1 MDNKIYDATFII
13 IAVISSLI
21 YVLIYFSLR
30 RQQRDISQQSRSR
43 NRALQEEFV
52 KTIMI
57 VVFIQ
62 IFTLVPTSGYWL
74 IHGRSDDSPVVNVI
88 FFEIYLIN
96 SAINPFQYIWRL
108 KNYRETFRLI
118 LCRKLR

>member
-1 MDNKIYDATFII
+1 MDNKINDATFII
-13 IAVISSLI
+13 IVVITSLI

-30 RQQRDISQQSRSR
+30 KQRRDISQQKSSR

-57 VVFIQ
+57 VAFIQ
-62 IFTLVPTSGYWL
+62 IFTLVPTSVHGL
-74 IHGRSDDSPVVNVI
+74 IHGWSRDSSVINLI
-88 FFEIYLIN
+88 FFEMYFIN
-96 SAINPFQYIWRL
+96 FAINPFLYIWRL